1 MYLGRNVVRLLLPS
15 FLLLLAAVPAGAQT
29 CSNPGAYCE
38 GWSRDSTRREVSLT
52 RATECSINFNP
63 CPATCSTGPITALP
77 SIRIGELNHCVLG
90 FTITDACLNGCTGAV
105 PEPCFNLGVSFRH
118 KVNSGSQTVTG
129 VGPCDPTDPTTVVSL
144 GATFSGNYAI
154 GGTENVTVSNIIYGA
169 TGGPDDC
176 GAPPSALDL
185 VGTGPNLAVSSHFTF
200 DWIGTTI
207 TGYHET
213 RTYTALP
220 PPNVVTINVTNINF
234 GAGTFT
240 VSTVGADTPVQRGT
254 WGQLKLRYR

>member
-1 MYLGRNVVRLLLPS
+1 MSLGRNLIRPLLPA
-15 FLLLLAAVPAGAQT
+15 FLLVLAALPAGAQT
-29 CSNPGAYCE
+29 CPNPGAYCE

-63 CPATCSTGPITALP
+63 CPATCSSGPITALP
-77 SIRIGELNHCVLG
+77 SIRIGSLNHCVLG

-105 PEPCFNLGVSFRH
+105 PEPCFNLGVSYRRL
-118 KVNSGSQTVTG
+118 VTSGSQTVTG
-129 VGPCDPTDPTTVVSL
+129 VGACDLSDPTTIVSL
-144 GATFSGNYAI
+144 GATFTGNYAT

-176 GAPPSALDL
+176 GAPPTSLDL

-207 TGYHET
+207 TGYHEV
-213 RTYTALP
+213 RTYTTLP
-220 PPNVVTINVTNINF
+220 VPNTVTINVTNINF
-234 GAGTFT
+234 GAGTYT
-240 VSTVGADTPVQRGT
+240 VSTVGADTPVQVNS